1 MAEGE
6 QLFVP
11 YARGAETGA
20 EFIGQQGLLLQSDL
34 LGHYGFTV
42 PNDGS
47 WGLAPEPVP
56 IQLSPLPSPQDEL
69 WRRFL
74 GKVNG
79 SDPAEGVLHG
89 RYGVEDNGGSGLDG
103 ADGAEAQAEELRKL
117 RLVELR
123 DRCLAAGVD
132 EDAMDV
138 AMEADVHQH
147 PFTHAL

>member
-1 MAEGE
+1 M
-6 QLFVP
+6 P

-20 EFIGQQGLLLQSDL
+20 EFIGQQGLLMQSDL

-74 GKVNG
+74 RKVNG

-89 RYGVEDNGGSGLDG
+89 RSGVDENGGSGLDG
-103 ADGAEAQAEELRKL
+103 GGAEAQAEELRKL
-117 RLVELR
+117 RLG
-123 DRCLAAGVD
+123 ASG
-132 EDAMDV
+132 
-138 AMEADVHQH
+138 
-147 PFTHAL
+147 TW